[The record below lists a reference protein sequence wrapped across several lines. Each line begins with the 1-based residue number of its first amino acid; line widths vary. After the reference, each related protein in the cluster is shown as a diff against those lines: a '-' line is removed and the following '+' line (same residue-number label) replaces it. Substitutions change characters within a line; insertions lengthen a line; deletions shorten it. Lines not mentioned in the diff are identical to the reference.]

1 MVISLWTCFSPTT
14 KAMTCADV
22 TAAGDAAVKA
32 VVGEDRF
39 TTLDDWLIQ
48 RKFSSNTSELQT
60 NVQG

>member
-1 MVISLWTCFSPTT
+1 MVSPTT